1 MNQKR
6 IEQIGESLQSLP
18 EEGHRWTS
26 PLGWFRFIGS
36 PLYLVT
42 VIVHSNLVITGMLI
56 VLPLLFTN
64 ASRGN
69 PLQKF
74 PVKSPQNLLTF
85 CITAVT
91 IWVWDSAQVDLG
103 QE

>member
-1 MNQKR
+1 
-6 IEQIGESLQSLP
+6 LL

-26 PLGWFRFIGS
+26 PVGWFRFIGS
-36 PLYLVT
+36 PFYLVT
-42 VIVHSNLVITGMLI
+42 VTVPSNLVITGMR
-56 VLPLLFTN
+56 VVTPLLFTN

-91 IWVWDSAQVDLG
+91 IWVWHRVQVDPG

>member
-18 EEGHRWTS
+18 EAGYRWTS
-26 PLGWFRFIGS
+26 PVGWFRFIDS
-36 PLYLVT
+36 PIYLVT
-42 VIVHSNLVITGMLI
+42 VIVPSNLVITGMLI
-56 VLPLLFTN
+56 VTSLLFTN
-64 ASRGN
+64 ASRSN

-74 PVKSPQNLLTF
+74 PVKSTQNLLTF

-91 IWVWDSAQVDLG
+91 I
-103 QE
+103 